1 MLKTIGK
8 SAALLLQELYKE
20 NLEFFRIEEAAQ
32 ILDKQDEATVRRLLS
47 DMVRKGLL
55 MRLRDGLY
63 HIIPYDRDPNTYFP
77 DWHVAA
83 HHLVGDTSYYI
94 GYYSALA
101 LHDLTVQPALREQ
114 VVVNKPLR
122 PLIQEIKGIPFQ
134 FIAHNEQHFFGISKK
149 WVQQGTFRINYSDLE
164 KTLIDCAFKPEYG
177 GGIAEL
183 SRALY
188 KSRSILNQQKLLE
201 YLNKFDS
208 DAVIRRLGYLMEA
221 LDILPDL
228 AQKLAELLEGSS
240 TYVRLDTAL
249 PKSGQ
254 MLSRWGIIQNLDI
267 DTIQSVNFN

>member
-63 HIIPYDRDPNTYFP
+63 HIIPYDRDPATYFP
-77 DWHVAA
+77 DWHVAGHYLA
-83 HHLVGDTSYYI
+83 GDTPYYI

-114 VVVNKPLR
+114 IVVNKPLR
-122 PLIQEIKGIPFQ
+122 PLVQEVKGISFQ
-134 FIAHNEQHFFGISKK
+134 FITHNEQHFFGMGKK

-188 KSRSILNQQKLLE
+188 KSRSLLNQQKLLE

-267 DTIQSVNFN
+267 ETIQSVNFN

>member
-20 NLEFFRIEEAAQ
+20 NLEFFHIENAVQ

-63 HIIPYDRDPNTYFP
+63 HIIPYDRDPTTYFP
-77 DWHVAA
+77 NWHVAA
-83 HHLVGDTSYYI
+83 HHLAGDTAYYI

-114 VVVNKPLR
+114 IVVNR
-122 PLIQEIKGIPFQ
+122 PFRPTTQKIQSIPFQ
-134 FIAHNEQHFFGISKK
+134 FITHNEQHFFGISKK
-149 WVQQGTFRINYSDLE
+149 WVQQETFRINYSDLE

-188 KSRSILNQQKLLE
+188 KSRSVLNPQKLLE
-201 YLNKFDS
+201 YLGKFDS

-228 AQKLAELLEGSS
+228 SQKLARLLEGSS
-240 TYVRLDTAL
+240 TYVRLDTGL

-267 DTIQSVNFN
+267 DTIQSINFN

>member
-1 MLKTIGK
+1 M
-8 SAALLLQELYKE
+8 
-20 NLEFFRIEEAAQ
+20 
-32 ILDKQDEATVRRLLS
+32 
-47 DMVRKGLL
+47 
-55 MRLRDGLY
+55 
-63 HIIPYDRDPNTYFP
+63 
-77 DWHVAA
+77 
-83 HHLVGDTSYYI
+83 
-94 GYYSALA
+94 
-101 LHDLTVQPALREQ
+101 
-114 VVVNKPLR
+114 
-122 PLIQEIKGIPFQ
+122 
-134 FIAHNEQHFFGISKK
+134 
-149 WVQQGTFRINYSDLE
+149 
-164 KTLIDCAFKPEYG
+164 IDCAFKPEYG

-201 YLNKFDS
+201 YLNRFDS

-228 AQKLAELLEGSS
+228 AQKLVELLEGSS